1 MDFALNSFA
10 TFLTILWFFVYW
22 ILGGVFFA
30 AVALLRLG
38 RVRKVR
44 FSCLFTLWVFAVAM
58 GAAFKGL
65 EYSRDAIGE
74 CIAKVATR
82 AEMVTAIF
90 GCGFT
95 GVLGAFLI
103 GALAVTVGGFLI
115 FAISRTRS
123 KPWIVLEDEE
133 ALPEGQ
139 EQKAEGEA
147 GESPSKFF

>member
-10 TFLTILWFFVYW
+10 TFLTILWFLVYW

-44 FSCLFTLWVFAVAM
+44 FSCLFTIWVFVIAM

-65 EYSRDAIGE
+65 QYSEDAIAE
-74 CIAKVATR
+74 CVAKVSTR
-82 AEMVTAIF
+82 AEMVSAIF
-90 GCGFT
+90 GCGFA
-95 GVLGAFLI
+95 GVLGAFFV
-103 GALAVTVGGFLI
+103 GAVAVTVGGFLI

-123 KPWIVLEDEE
+123 KPWIVLEGEE
-133 ALPEGQ
+133 AAPEQ
-139 EQKAEGEA
+139 NINGEV
-147 GESPSKFF
+147 EEPSSKYF